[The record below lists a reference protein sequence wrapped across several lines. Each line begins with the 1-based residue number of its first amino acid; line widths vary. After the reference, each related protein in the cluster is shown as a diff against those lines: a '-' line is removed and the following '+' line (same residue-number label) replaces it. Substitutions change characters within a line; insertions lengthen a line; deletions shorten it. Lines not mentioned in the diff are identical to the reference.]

1 MQRITIQNNTRT
13 LYQTVGSETA
23 HAATAK
29 RVWTGIYPM
38 RVRPGMILGG
48 AKGLHVNPVR
58 ILPLERKV
66 VTSPIFTKVVDA
78 CR

>member
-1 MQRITIQNNTRT
+1 MAHMRIKTMS
-13 LYQTVGSETA
+13 YQTVCTESA
-23 HAATAK
+23 HTATAK
-29 RVWTGIYPM
+29 RVWTGINSM
-38 RVRPGMILGG
+38 RVRPGMILCG